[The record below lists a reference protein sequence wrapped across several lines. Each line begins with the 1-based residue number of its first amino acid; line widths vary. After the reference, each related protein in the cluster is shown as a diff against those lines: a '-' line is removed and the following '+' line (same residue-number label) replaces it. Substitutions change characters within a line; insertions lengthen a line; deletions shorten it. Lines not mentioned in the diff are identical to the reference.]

1 MKKLW
6 LIPLV
11 VMAGLLLGLRT
22 IRYSMNVTIVPSE
35 LQTSTDTSQV
45 ILVKDFDGIM
55 LFYDVSALTI
65 GDTLACVVQTQ
76 DPLTKNWV
84 DLDTLLNSGDISE
97 VTTVMRTKTGVLG
110 ERIRVISTIVPPD
123 SITFS
128 ISAILK

>member
-11 VMAGLLLGLRT
+11 LMAVFLLGLRT
-22 IRYSMNVTIVPSE
+22 VRYCMNVTIVPSG

-55 LFYDVSALTI
+55 LFYDVSALTT

-84 DLDTLLNSGDISE
+84 DLDTLLNSGNITG
-97 VTTVMRTKTGVLG
+97 VTTIMKTKTGVLG
-110 ERIRVISTIVPPD
+110 ERIRVISTVVPPD

-128 ISAILK
+128 VSAVLK